1 MATKKTVAKKAT
13 RTRNRGRW
21 KEFIGK
27 GVVTVTTKQGKSTA
41 YEVDGKRRILYKD
54 TDTLMVLTPIGE
66 VKVEHEGT
74 MYNLDQLMEN
84 FSEAIR
90 ITETAKSTNKILE
103 DLPWEPAPTPATTF
117 SMNQDGRITVHG
129 GPLGP
134 IMMQYKVGDQVEV
147 PPNGWVSIH
156 NDPPLGQT
164 HTFKVDA
171 VGHAKEED
179 LRDNNVMT
187 QALAII
193 YGDRE
198 KTYGHPSLNLES
210 IAQLWTV
217 YMKRKAYVELTR
229 SPFADDSDLKQ
240 VELIVPKITIDDVC
254 QMMVLLKMARLIN
267 DPTHHDSMV
276 DQVGY
281 IGLQERVQ
289 L

>member
-1 MATKKTVAKKAT
+1 MAAKKAVKKV
-13 RTRNRGRW
+13 RKMPEKAKDELARRKVRAR
-21 KEFIGK
+21 K
-27 GVVTVTTKQGKSTA
+27 GSRPNTA
-41 YEVDGKRRILYKD
+41 ERIYMD
-54 TDTLMVLTPIGE
+54 M
-66 VKVEHEGT
+66 GT
-74 MYNLDQLMEN
+74 AGL
-84 FSEAIR
+84 
-90 ITETAKSTNKILE
+90 
-103 DLPWEPAPTPATTF
+103 
-117 SMNQDGRITVHG
+117 
-129 GPLGP
+129 
-134 IMMQYKVGDQVEV
+134 VEV
-147 PPNGWVSIH
+147 GVAAE
-156 NDPPLGQT
+156 
-164 HTFKVDA
+164 F
-171 VGHAKEED
+171 AKEED
-179 LRDNNVMT
+179 LRDNNVMSE
-187 QALAII
+187 ALKII